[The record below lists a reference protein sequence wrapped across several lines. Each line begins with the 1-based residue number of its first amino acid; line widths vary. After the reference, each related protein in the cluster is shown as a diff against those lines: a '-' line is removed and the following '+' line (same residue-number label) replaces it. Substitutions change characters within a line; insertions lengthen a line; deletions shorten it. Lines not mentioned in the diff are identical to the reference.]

1 MTINKCSK
9 QYQLLLDEISS
20 FASFFCVLLFA
31 SSFYHFLCLAFL
43 SVDIFTISSIVKFQV
58 PSLHLFFSMSTCQRF
73 QSLFPSSSSAFR
85 CSLRTRNNKERAQRF
100 AAVVHS
106 IVLMMI
112 FVCTT
117 WWWICKW
124 TMKQRN
130 QTKKLS
136 TKNWKFFLSYS
147 HSFGWDFYFL
157 QFNIV
162 DSYRY
167 DGLIKFDQRAFKEA
181 CRCFIS
187 PIVSRQMSSSETWIH
202 INGLT
207 ERWMRTRNFF
217 LCIRLFCKTEK
228 CTTTWTWNEIQKK
241 IA

>member
-73 QSLFPSSSSAFR
+73 QSLFPPSSSAFR

-147 HSFGWDFYFL
+147 HSFGWDFFFSV
-157 QFNIV
+157 Q
-162 DSYRY
+162 YRRLDI

-217 LCIRLFCKTEK
+217 CAFVYSAKLKNARQREREMKYR
-228 CTTTWTWNEIQKK
+228 KK
-241 IA
+241 VA